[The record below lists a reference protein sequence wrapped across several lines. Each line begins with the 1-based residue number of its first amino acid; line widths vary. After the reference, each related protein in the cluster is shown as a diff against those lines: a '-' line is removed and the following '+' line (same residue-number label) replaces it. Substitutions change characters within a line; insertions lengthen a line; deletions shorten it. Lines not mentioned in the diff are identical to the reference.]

1 MPPTTRQLDQVSAAG
16 SDTCGLITRR
26 MCAEAWDVAMLAP
39 PVDSDGTSCCPLQ
52 ATFDETSW
60 CAGPS
65 DASEGA
71 GAKKDASGRG
81 KALLRRPLGRGAAP
95 VLLRGGFS
103 PPLAARG
110 ARLAKKI

>member
-1 MPPTTRQLDQVSAAG
+1 MPPTRRQLDQVSGAG

-71 GAKKDASGRG
+71 GAKKAASRRG
-81 KALLRRPLGRGAAP
+81 KLCRDDPWAGSRAGAAQSDFFTAAG
-95 VLLRGGFS
+95 RTRC
-103 PPLAARG
+103 PPG
-110 ARLAKKI
+110 NPP